1 MENRENPG
9 GPSTN
14 GGARVKDVAHMA
26 EERLGELQERMSDVG
41 DRIAHFVRERPGA
54 AIAIALGAGFLVGRL
69 LRS

>member
-1 MENRENPG
+1 
-9 GPSTN
+9 
-14 GGARVKDVAHMA
+14 
-26 EERLGELQERMSDVG
+26 MSDVG